1 MKEVVIAGLEK
12 SYGAKK
18 VLDGLSLEA
27 SLGELVT
34 ILGANGSGKSTLL
47 SILGGTLRPDAGSFS
62 VGGVDLFKNRRLLSR
77 TVGYVPQH
85 SPLIEELS
93 ARDNLLLWY
102 DRASLESS
110 LKDGLLSLL
119 GIGDFLKVRVS
130 KLSGGM
136 KKRLSIG
143 CALSGDPSLLLL
155 DEPSAALDLPSRRQ
169 LDGYVDR
176 IRALGK
182 TVICVT
188 HETDRL
194 GASSVCFILKNG
206 ALAPFSPSL
215 GDEALLAE
223 LGNG

>member
-1 MKEVVIAGLEK
+1 MNDVIISGLEK

-18 VLDGLSLEA
+18 VLKGLELEA
-27 SLGELVT
+27 SFGELVT
-34 ILGANGSGKSTLL
+34 VLGANGSGKSTLL
-47 SILGGTLRPDAGSFS
+47 SVLGGTLKADKGSFL
-62 VGGVDLFKNRRLLSR
+62 VGGTDLFKNRKLLNKK
-77 TVGYVPQH
+77 VGYVPQH
-85 SPLIEELS
+85 SPLIEELN

-102 DRASLESS
+102 DRASMEESLES
-110 LKDGLLSLL
+110 GLLSLL
-119 GIGDFLKVRVS
+119 GIGAFLKVRVS

-176 IRALGK
+176 IRQLGK

-194 GASSVCFILKNG
+194 GASSRCFILKNG
-206 ALAPFSPSL
+206 VLKPFSPSL
-215 GDEALLAE
+215 GDKALLEE
-223 LGNG
+223 LGEI